1 MTRSSL
7 RRKKALTRTKMTVS
21 ELFRTGTEILKSVGI
36 DDAEFDARCM
46 AEFALNCDSF
56 YLRMNGSDTVGEADA
71 KTYFDLIDRR
81 MNGEPLQ
88 YLLGEW
94 EFMGLSFKVGKG
106 VLIPRPETEL
116 LVEFAIDFLKDK
128 SNPVVFDLCS
138 GSGCIA
144 ISVAK
149 LCPNSMVYAVEKSD
163 IAFGYLEENIKL
175 NGVNNIKAVKGDIFD
190 KNLLSEL
197 SPDLILSNPPYIRS
211 DEIDGLQKEVK
222 REPAMALDG
231 GEDGYDFYHALS
243 DDWIRRLK
251 KGGAIA
257 VECAEDQTEYICDLF
272 SDFASETKAY
282 KDYSGLPRGVI
293 AAI

>member
-1 MTRSSL
+1 
-7 RRKKALTRTKMTVS
+7 MTVS
-21 ELFRTGTEILKSVGI
+21 ELLRTGTDKLKSVGM
-36 DDAEFDARCM
+36 DDAEFDACCLT
-46 AEFALNCDSF
+46 EFVLNCDSF
-56 YLRMNGSDTVGEADA
+56 YLRLNGSVTVGEADA
-71 KTYFDLIDRR
+71 ERYFALLNRR

-94 EFMGLSFKVGKG
+94 EFMGLPFKVGKG
-106 VLIPRPETEL
+106 VLIPRPETEM
-116 LVEFAIDFLKDK
+116 LVEFAIDFLKGK
-128 SNPVVFDLCS
+128 KNPVVFDLCS

-149 LCPNSMVYAVEKSD
+149 FCPNSTVYAVEKSD
-163 IAFGYLEENIKL
+163 IAFEYLEKNIKL
-175 NGVNNIKAVKGDIFD
+175 NGVNNVKAVKGDIFD
-190 KNLLSEL
+190 EKLLSEL
-197 SPDLILSNPPYIRS
+197 TPDLILSNPPYIRS
-211 DEIDGLQKEVK
+211 DEIEGLQKEVK

-231 GEDGYDFYHALS
+231 GEDGYVFYRALS
-243 DDWIRRLK
+243 EDWIRRLK

-272 SDFASETKAY
+272 SDFASEAKSY

>member
-1 MTRSSL
+1 
-7 RRKKALTRTKMTVS
+7 MTVS
-21 ELFRTGTEILKSVGI
+21 ELLRTGAEKLKSAGI
-36 DDAEFDARCM
+36 DDAEFDTRCL
-46 AEFALNCDSF
+46 AERALDCDSF
-56 YLRMNGSDTVGEADA
+56 YLRLNGSETIDKAREDVFF
-71 KTYFDLIDRR
+71 KTINRR

-94 EFMGLSFKVGKG
+94 EFMGLTFKVGKG

-116 LVEFAIDFLKDK
+116 LVEFAIDFLEEKK
-128 SNPVVFDLCS
+128 NPVVFDLCS

-149 LCPNSMVYAVEKSD
+149 LCPNSTVYAVEKSD
-163 IAFGYLEENIKL
+163 IAYKFLEENIKL
-175 NGVNNIKAVKGDIFD
+175 NGVNNVKAVKGDIFD
-190 KNLLSEL
+190 KKLLSGL
-197 SPDLILSNPPYIRS
+197 APDLILSNPPYIRS

-222 REPAMALDG
+222 REPTMALDG
-231 GEDGYDFYHALS
+231 GEDGYDFYRVLF
-243 DDWIRRLK
+243 DDWMHRLK

-272 SDFASETKAY
+272 SDYASEAKAY

-293 AAI
+293 ATI